1 MCSAGFPAPGGGLAG
16 NSAGSMTLGLGE
28 QKQGGA
34 NLARRRFKAK
44 RPNK

>member
-1 MCSAGFPAPGGGLAG
+1 MCTAGFPASGSGLAN

-34 NLARRRFKAK
+34 NLARRKLRAK